1 MAIKIAEM
9 FYTLRKRV
17 HQSGE
22 IASNFVDFS
31 GSSGM
36 KIPFSTLKNK
46 RTVRKRFDHWQ
57 SVPMGRYWPV
67 LVLVMAMIKAKHM
80 SPL

>member
-17 HQSGE
+17 RQSGE
-22 IASNFVDFS
+22 SASNFVGFS

-36 KIPFSTLKNK
+36 KIPFSALKNK
-46 RTVRKRFDHWQ
+46 RTVR
-57 SVPMGRYWPV
+57 RYDGARSNQAV
-67 LVLVMAMIKAKHM
+67 A
-80 SPL
+80 